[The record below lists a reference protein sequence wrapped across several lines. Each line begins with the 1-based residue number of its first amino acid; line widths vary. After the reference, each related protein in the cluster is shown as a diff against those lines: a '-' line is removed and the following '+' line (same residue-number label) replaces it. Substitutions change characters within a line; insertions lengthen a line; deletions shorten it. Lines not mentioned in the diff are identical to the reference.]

1 MDTEDILRKRL
12 NSLINNDMLSYDVLS
27 KNTPIKKD
35 VIADY
40 LSGKCNVL
48 SKNYIKDIKYKSRL
62 SSIAYLLIEGMQVS
76 EDDRV
81 IGIIDVLIQI
91 YGMTYEMIAGYTGLE
106 MKDIIDFVN
115 GTQILSVDKKYIL
128 AVKVFSIVQAI
139 RGM

>member
-128 AVKVFSIVQAI
+128 AVKAFSLIQA
-139 RGM
+139 MV